1 MRTRSLCAVAAF
13 ALAAPLAAQSVP
25 SPHTEEYQAVQDR
38 LPAAAADEQTDL
50 AFKTDTYSRMTVPVR
65 FTGRGSYRFLID
77 TGADRTSI
85 SKQLAQRL
93 NLPAGRRALLHSI
106 TSASE
111 IETAKIPAIELG
123 KKTLWLSDA
132 PLLERANMGAD
143 GILGT
148 DSLRSQRVLFDFRA
162 QTVSLISATEKLL
175 PEERNTI
182 VVQGRRKNGRLILT
196 RATAEGVPLELVVD
210 TGAQISVGNE
220 ALRRSLVRSG
230 RLRSLGKAE
239 MTSVTGETFVGEQL
253 VVADLKVGSVELRGL
268 PIIFGDAHAF
278 KPLGLAKR
286 PALLLGMNAISSFDK
301 VSIDF
306 ERKRLRLL
314 LPARDGMENQRLAFR

>member
-1 MRTRSLCAVAAF
+1 MRTRSLY
-13 ALAAPLAAQSVP
+13 ALAALSLAAPIAAQTVP
-25 SPHTEEYQAVQDR
+25 FPHTEEFQAVQERD
-38 LPAAAADEQTDL
+38 PASAEDATDL
-50 AFKTDTYSRMTVPVR
+50 AFKSDEYARMTVPVR
-65 FTGRGSYRFLID
+65 LGAGGSYRFLID

-85 SKQLAQRL
+85 SKQVAEKLK
-93 NLPAGRRALLHSI
+93 LPAGRPAILHSI
-106 TSASE
+106 TSVSE
-111 IETAKIPAIELG
+111 VATAKVPAMELG
-123 KKTLWLSDA
+123 RKTVWLSDA
-132 PLLERANMGAD
+132 PLLERKHMGAD

-148 DSLRSQRVLFDFRA
+148 DSLRSQRVLFDFKA
-162 QTVSLISATEKLL
+162 QTVSLIPASEKLL
-175 PEERNTI
+175 PEERGTI

-210 TGAQISVGNE
+210 TGAQISMGNE
-220 ALRRSLVRSG
+220 ALRRVLVRSG

-253 VVADLKVGSVELRGL
+253 VVADLKVGDVEMRGL

-278 KPLGLAKR
+278 KPLGLANR
-286 PALLLGMNAISSFDK
+286 PALLLGMNAISGFDK

-306 ERKRLRLL
+306 QRKRLRLL

>member
-1 MRTRSLCAVAAF
+1 MRTRSLCAVAAL
-13 ALAAPLAAQSVP
+13 ALTAPLAAQTVP
-25 SPHTEEYQAVQDR
+25 FPHTEEFQAVQDR
-38 LPAAAADEQTDL
+38 DAINTDNADNL
-50 AFKTDTYSRMTVPVR
+50 AFKNDAYSRMTVPVR
-65 FTGRGSYRFLID
+65 FQGRGSYRFMVD

-85 SKQLAQRL
+85 SRQLAQKL
-93 NLPAGRRALLHSI
+93 NLPAGRRAILHSI
-106 TSASE
+106 TSVSE
-111 IETAKIPAIELG
+111 IETAKVPAMELG
-123 KKTLWLSDA
+123 RKTVWVSDA
-132 PLLERANMGAD
+132 PLLEQAHMGAD

-148 DSLRSQRVLFDFRA
+148 DSLRSQRVLFDFKA
-162 QTVSLISATEKLL
+162 QTVSLVAANDKLL
-175 PEERNTI
+175 PEERGTI

-253 VVADLKVGSVELRGL
+253 VVADLKVGDVEMRGL

-286 PALLLGMNAISSFDK
+286 PALLLGMNAISGFDK

-314 LPARDGMENQRLAFR
+314 LPARDSMDNQRLAFR

>member
-1 MRTRSLCAVAAF
+1 MRTRYLCAVAAL
-13 ALAAPLAAQSVP
+13 ALTAPLAAQTVP
-25 SPHTEEYQAVQDR
+25 FPHTEEFQAVQDR
-38 LPAAAADEQTDL
+38 DAISTDNADNL
-50 AFKTDTYSRMTVPVR
+50 AFKNDAYSRMTVPVR
-65 FTGRGSYRFLID
+65 FQGRGSYRFMVD

-85 SKQLAQRL
+85 SRQLAQKL
-93 NLPAGRRALLHSI
+93 NLPAGRRAILHSI
-106 TSASE
+106 TSVSE
-111 IETAKIPAIELG
+111 IETAKVPAMELG
-123 KKTLWLSDA
+123 RKTVWVSDA
-132 PLLERANMGAD
+132 PLLEQAHMGAD

-148 DSLRSQRVLFDFRA
+148 DSLRSQRVLFDFKA
-162 QTVSLISATEKLL
+162 QTVSLVAANEKLL
-175 PEERNTI
+175 PEERGTI

-253 VVADLKVGSVELRGL
+253 VVADLKVGDVEMRGL

-286 PALLLGMNAISSFDK
+286 PALLLGMNAISGFDK

-314 LPARDGMENQRLAFR
+314 LPARDSMDNQRLAFR

>member
-1 MRTRSLCAVAAF
+1 MRTRSLYAVAAL
-13 ALAAPLAAQSVP
+13 ALAAPIAAQTVP
-25 SPHTEEYQAVQDR
+25 SPHTEEFQAVQERD
-38 LPAAAADEQTDL
+38 PASSEDPNDIAFRSDE
-50 AFKTDTYSRMTVPVR
+50 YERMTVPVR
-65 FTGRGSYRFLID
+65 LGGRGFRFMID
-77 TGADRTSI
+77 TGADRTSL
-85 SKQLAQRL
+85 SRQLAEKL
-93 NLPAGRRALLHSI
+93 KLPAGRRALLHSI
-106 TSASE
+106 TSVSE
-111 IETAKIPAIELG
+111 VATAKVPAMELG
-123 KKTLWLSDA
+123 RQTVWLSDA
-132 PLLERANMGAD
+132 PLLERAHMGAD

-148 DSLRSQRVLFDFRA
+148 DSLKSQRVLFDFKA
-162 QTVSLISATEKLL
+162 QTVSIVSASEKLL
-175 PEERNTI
+175 PEERGTI

-253 VVADLKVGSVELRGL
+253 VVADLKVGGVEMRGL

-278 KPLGLAKR
+278 KPLGLHKK
-286 PALLLGMNAISSFDK
+286 PALLFGMNAISGFDK

-306 ERKRLRLL
+306 HRKRLRLL
-314 LPARDGMENQRLAFR
+314 LPARDSMDNQRLAFR

>member
-1 MRTRSLCAVAAF
+1 MRTRSLY
-13 ALAAPLAAQSVP
+13 ALAALSLAAPIAAQTVP
-25 SPHTEEYQAVQDR
+25 FPHTEEFQAVQERD
-38 LPAAAADEQTDL
+38 PPSAEDANDL
-50 AFKTDTYSRMTVPVR
+50 AFKSDEYARMTVPVR
-65 FTGRGSYRFLID
+65 LGAGGSYRFLID

-85 SKQLAQRL
+85 SRQVAEKLK
-93 NLPAGRRALLHSI
+93 LPAGRPAILHSI
-106 TSASE
+106 TSVSE
-111 IETAKIPAIELG
+111 VETAKVPAMELG
-123 KKTLWLSDA
+123 RKTVWLSDA
-132 PLLERANMGAD
+132 PLLERKNMGAD

-148 DSLRSQRVLFDFRA
+148 DSLRSQRVLFDFKA
-162 QTVSLISATEKLL
+162 QTVSLIPASEKLL
-175 PEERNTI
+175 PEERGTI

-196 RATAEGVPLELVVD
+196 RATAEGIPLELVVD

-220 ALRRSLVRSG
+220 ALRRVLVRSG

-253 VVADLKVGSVELRGL
+253 VVADLKVGDVEMRGL

-278 KPLGLAKR
+278 KPLGLANR
-286 PALLLGMNAISSFDK
+286 PALLLGMNAISGFDK

-306 ERKRLRLL
+306 QRKRLRLL

>member
-1 MRTRSLCAVAAF
+1 MRTRSLCAVAAL
-13 ALAAPLAAQSVP
+13 ALAAPLAAQTVP
-25 SPHTEEYQAVQDR
+25 SPHTEEFQAVQER
-38 LPAAAADEQTDL
+38 EPANPDNQNDV
-50 AFKTDTYSRMTVPVR
+50 AFKTDTYSRMTVPVH
-65 FTGRGSYRFLID
+65 FAGRGSYRFMID
-77 TGADRTSI
+77 TGADRTSL
-85 SKQLAQRL
+85 SKQLAEKL
-93 NLPAGRRALLHSI
+93 NLPAGRPAILHSI
-106 TSASE
+106 TSESE
-111 IETAKIPAIELG
+111 VATAKVPPIELG
-123 KKTLWLSDA
+123 RKTLWLSDA
-132 PLLERANMGAD
+132 PLLERAHMGAD

-162 QTVSLISATEKLL
+162 QTVSLVPATEKLL
-175 PEERNTI
+175 PEERGTI

-220 ALRRSLVRSG
+220 ALRRSLVKSG

-239 MTSVTGETFVGEQL
+239 MTSVTGETFTGEQL
-253 VVADLKVGSVELRGL
+253 IVADLKVGSVEMRGL

-286 PALLLGMNAISSFDK
+286 PALLLGMNAISGFDK

-306 ERKRLRLL
+306 QRKRLRLL

>member
-1 MRTRSLCAVAAF
+1 MRTRSLYAIAALS
-13 ALAAPLAAQSVP
+13 LAAPIAAQTVP
-25 SPHTEEYQAVQDR
+25 FPHTEEFKAVQERD
-38 LPAAAADEQTDL
+38 PATAGDANDL
-50 AFKTDTYSRMTVPVR
+50 AFKSDEYARMTVPVR
-65 FTGRGSYRFLID
+65 LGAGGSYRFLID

-85 SKQLAQRL
+85 SKQLAERL
-93 NLPAGRRALLHSI
+93 KLPAGRPAILHSI
-106 TSASE
+106 TSVSE
-111 IETAKIPAIELG
+111 VETAKVPAMELG
-123 KKTLWLSDA
+123 RKTVWLSDA
-132 PLLERANMGAD
+132 PLLERKHMGAD

-148 DSLRSQRVLFDFRA
+148 DSLRSQRVLFDFKA
-162 QTVSLISATEKLL
+162 QTVSLIPAGEKLL
-175 PEERNTI
+175 PEERGTI

-196 RATAEGVPLELVVD
+196 RATAEGIPLELVVD

-220 ALRRSLVRSG
+220 ALRRVLVRSG

-253 VVADLKVGSVELRGL
+253 VVADLKVGDVEMRGL

-278 KPLGLAKR
+278 KPLGLANR
-286 PALLLGMNAISSFDK
+286 PALLLGMNAISGFDK

-306 ERKRLRLL
+306 QRKRLRLL